1 MRAIGVYDLKTHA
14 SEIMRKV
21 REERIAYT
29 ITYRGKPFGV
39 QLPLEEHG
47 DVDPGKHRDAWAN
60 LEKLRERMAR
70 MPRPEK
76 SLTEALAE
84 MRR

>member
-1 MRAIGVYDLKTHA
+1 MRAIGVNDLKTHA

-39 QLPLEEHG
+39 LLPLEEDG
-47 DVDPGKHRDAWAN
+47 DVVPGKHRDAWAN

-84 MRR
+84 MRM